1 MTETMAMVAI
11 REAVEVLKVSGLQTC
26 EGYTVK
32 GDSHFFATVYVSSEG
47 DPQTDETS
55 SCLMCCGLRD
65 VERFVKMLTKLG
77 GTL

>member
-1 MTETMAMVAI
+1 
-11 REAVEVLKVSGLQTC
+11 
-26 EGYTVK
+26 
-32 GDSHFFATVYVSSEG
+32 VYVASEG

-55 SCLMCCGLRD
+55 SCFMCCGLKD